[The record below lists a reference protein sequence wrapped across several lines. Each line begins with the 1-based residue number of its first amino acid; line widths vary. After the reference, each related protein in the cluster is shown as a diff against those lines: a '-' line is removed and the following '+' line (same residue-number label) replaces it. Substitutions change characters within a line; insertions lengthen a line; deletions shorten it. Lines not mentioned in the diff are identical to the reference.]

1 MEEESGSEASAAD
14 LKELIALVR
23 QHKLPAVFT
32 ETNGSDSAAKVIR
45 SETGAA
51 IFSLDM
57 AMSGDSYF
65 EAMEHNIRTI
75 KEALG

>member
-1 MEEESGSEASAAD
+1 MEYTTI
-14 LKELIALVR
+14 KELIALVR

-32 ETNGSDSAAKVIR
+32 ETNGSDSAAEVIR

-51 IFSLDM
+51 VFSLDM